1 MDPINV
7 NIQSIQSH
15 KPPHYLSLNSNA
27 EAIPILDKHRQYI
40 ELDNIPIISPPN
52 KCFHLLDY
60 FKKFNMKNVFYLSK
74 IICDTI
80 LFYIRNVLQ
89 DIF

>member
-1 MDPINV
+1 MDPIIV

-15 KPPHYLSLNSNA
+15 KPPHYLSLNSSA
-27 EAIPILDKHRQYI
+27 EAIPILDKHKQYI
-40 ELDNIPIISPPN
+40 ELDNNPIIIPPN

-60 FKKFNMKNVFYLSK
+60 FKKLIIKNVFCLSK
-74 IICDTI
+74 IIYDTI
-80 LFYIRNVLQ
+80 LSYTHNALQ